1 MKPYLIAAFALL
13 VAGPAMAQDEV
24 DFGTWCSDIARYP
37 ADRCIERQP
46 EDVSAYDRYAE
57 SVRLFESE
65 KIKKDEARRI
75 ETDRV
80 NRMGDVT
87 ADQIGGSAIGN

>member
-1 MKPYLIAAFALL
+1 MKRYLIAAFALAL
-13 VAGPAMAQDEV
+13 AGPALAQDEL
-24 DFGTWCSDIARYP
+24 DFGAWCSEIARFP
-37 ADRCIERQP
+37 ADRCVEQRAD
-46 EDVSAYDRYAE
+46 DVITYDRYAE
-57 SVRLFESE
+57 SVRTFEAE

-87 ADQIGGSAIGN
+87 ADQINGSAVDP